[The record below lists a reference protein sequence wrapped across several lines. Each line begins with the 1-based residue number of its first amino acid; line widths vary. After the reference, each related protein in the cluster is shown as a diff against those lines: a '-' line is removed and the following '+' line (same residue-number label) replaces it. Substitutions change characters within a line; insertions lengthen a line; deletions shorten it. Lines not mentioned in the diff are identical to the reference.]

1 MEQDMISWH
10 RAIVITAPQA
20 KSATVAPRFKKP
32 LGGAISIMVLAL
44 LSGQAA
50 SVSAQQAA
58 SKTGVT
64 PEIAKKFPDGPG
76 KEPFLRVCSTCH
88 SPMNVLASGQT
99 RQGWE
104 DTITKMAGYGAVA
117 SDEDFTA
124 ILDYLE
130 KNFPPQQKVEINKA
144 TAAQMEK
151 ALQLDPTAAEAI
163 VAYRDKHGDFKSL
176 DDLKQVPGVDT
187 ATLDA
192 KKALITFD

>member
-1 MEQDMISWH
+1 MEQDMISCH
-10 RAIVITAPQA
+10 RAIDMTAPQA
-20 KSATVAPRFKKP
+20 KAITVARRFGKP
-32 LGGAISIMVLAL
+32 LGGALSIMVLAL
-44 LSGQAA
+44 LSCQAA

-58 SKTGVT
+58 SKASVT
-64 PEIAKKFPDGPG
+64 PEVAKKFPDGRG
-76 KEPFLRVCSTCH
+76 KDTFLRVCSSCH

-124 ILDYLE
+124 VLDYLE
-130 KNFPPQQKVEINKA
+130 KNFPPQQKVDINKA

-151 ALQLDPTAAEAI
+151 ALQLEPTAAEAI